1 MDLIS
6 IISTAILFTTIGTM
20 AVAVGAYL
28 AFKLRSKRKP
38 GRGDPTAANQAF
50 TPIFLT
56 RAEPPPEPEAELGA
70 EPLAPA
76 RVADLREG

>member
-6 IISTAILFTTIGTM
+6 IISTVILFTTIGTM

-38 GRGDPTAANQAF
+38 GRGDPTASAQGF
-50 TPIFLT
+50 TPIFL
-56 RAEPPPEPEAELGA
+56 RRVEPPALPDAPFAERQA
-70 EPLAPA
+70 A
-76 RVADLREG
+76 ADLRER